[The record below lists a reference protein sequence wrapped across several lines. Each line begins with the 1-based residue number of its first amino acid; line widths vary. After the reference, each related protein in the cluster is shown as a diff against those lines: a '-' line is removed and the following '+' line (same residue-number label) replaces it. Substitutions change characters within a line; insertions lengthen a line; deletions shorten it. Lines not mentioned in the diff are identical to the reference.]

1 MWIQKTWPTP
11 RTSII
16 VSGGQLERVEPGGRT
31 DRRTRVD
38 PPGHPYAGEMTPS
51 LRRGLLAYPV
61 AMVVFVAVDL
71 VWLTAVA
78 TDLYDAQL
86 GPLLA
91 DPVRPLPAVAFY
103 LLFVAGIVH
112 FVVLPALDRDS
123 VRWAAGSGAF
133 FGLVTYATWDLTSL
147 SVLEGFPAALV
158 PVDLAWGTVLA
169 AVVSTVTT
177 IVVRRFGVSEP
188 T

>member
-1 MWIQKTWPTP
+1 
-11 RTSII
+11 
-16 VSGGQLERVEPGGRT
+16 
-31 DRRTRVD
+31 
-38 PPGHPYAGEMTPS
+38 MTPT
-51 LRRGLLAYPV
+51 LRRASMAYVV

-71 VWLTAVA
+71 VWLTTVA

-86 GPLLA
+86 GALLA
-91 DPVRPLPAVAFY
+91 DPVRPLPAVGFY

-112 FVVLPALDRDS
+112 FVVLPALARDS

-147 SVLEGFPAALV
+147 SVLDGFPAALV
-158 PVDLAWGTVLA
+158 PVDLAWGAVLA

-177 IVVRRFGVSEP
+177 FVVRRVGSDAPAGELS
-188 T
+188 

>member
-1 MWIQKTWPTP
+1 
-11 RTSII
+11 
-16 VSGGQLERVEPGGRT
+16 
-31 DRRTRVD
+31 
-38 PPGHPYAGEMTPS
+38 MTPT
-51 LRRGLLAYPV
+51 LRRASMAYVV

-86 GPLLA
+86 GALLA
-91 DPVRPLPAVAFY
+91 DPVHPLPAVGFY
-103 LLFVAGIVH
+103 LLFVGGIVH
-112 FVVLPALDRDS
+112 FVVLPALARDS
-123 VRWAAGSGAF
+123 VRWAAGSGAL

-158 PVDLAWGTVLA
+158 PIDLAWGAVLA

-177 IVVRRFGVSEP
+177 LVVRRLGGDALAKERS
-188 T
+188 